1 MMAKEQLSTYQVNL
15 ALHMDY
21 HENQSNQLGD
31 DLKEMEKQMEK
42 QCEAIRKE
50 ERIKQN
56 YV

>member
-1 MMAKEQLSTYQVNL
+1 MAKEQLSTYQVNL
-15 ALHMDY
+15 ALHMDH
-21 HENQSNQLGD
+21 HEHLSTQLSK

-56 YV
+56 HI

>member
-1 MMAKEQLSTYQVNL
+1 MDHHEHLS
-15 ALHMDY
+15 DR
-21 HENQSNQLGD
+21 LGK
-31 DLKEMEKQMEK
+31 DLEEMEKQMEK